1 MAIPDIDALRDGF
14 SERCGKLIEAQRG
27 KPFEQAEIEYDWNDR
42 GNFTRKYAHSVT
54 LFAMQAFHLDE
65 HVDEANDGLQKLC
78 RHYLDH
84 PTDLYEAHSFHWS
97 GALYNRLWA
106 FFAEGGSVAADRMD
120 EATQALM
127 LEMMWAW
134 SRKASVDLNSST
146 NPDGM
151 WRFPNSEN
159 HHAMGIVTTL
169 GFCGVLKGLTEYV
182 NRTFDD
188 GQNASAHY
196 AAWMAYLKA
205 YFRARSGKGQSV
217 EIASKSYNA
226 HTIQMWYNVFDFAED
241 AVLRRMA
248 GDFLDLYWATWAEE
262 QIDGIRGGGKN
273 RIYQGPGSRTAALGG
288 VVDMAALYLGER
300 VDGKINAMDW
310 VVATSGYRM
319 PFEVMRLALEVE
331 ARGEYEVVQRCMG
344 LTESGWERK
353 PLPPVVPFGY
363 NGLRSDFGGF
373 LRYSYC
379 TPDFVMGTLMSEA
392 RPYTDWSAGAAQN
405 RWQGVI
411 FRGHAD
417 AAIVPECLAVD
428 RHLNLQNHANTVNQ
442 HWSVQAKGT
451 LITQK
456 LACSELSKQTGD
468 SRVWISSQGL
478 TDPVEKDGWV
488 FLESD
493 GAFAGVRVARGG
505 YAWDAEEPGK
515 GRWLRCED
523 DLSPIVIEVGRKVNY
538 ANAAAF
544 EDAVLGNE
552 LRWSGDMLE
561 YEGVSGDLFRFP
573 ADFGSIPE
581 INGLR
586 VDYAPGE
593 VYNSPFVKSDWDSG
607 EVVLTYDGSV
617 RVLDFNEN

>member
-1 MAIPDIDALRDGF
+1 MSVPDAVKLRDTFEDRWG
-14 SERCGKLIEAQRG
+14 LLVAAQKG
-27 KPFEQAEIEYDWNDR
+27 KPFEPAAIDYDWNNR
-42 GNFTRKYAHSVT
+42 GNFTRKYANSVT
-54 LFAMQAFHLDE
+54 LFAMQAFHLVE
-65 HVDEANDGLQKLC
+65 HMDEANDALQKLC
-78 RHYLDH
+78 QHYLDH

-106 FFAEGGSVAADRMD
+106 FFGEEGSVAAGRIGED
-120 EATQALM
+120 TQALM

-134 SRKASVDLNSST
+134 SRKASVDLDPST
-146 NPDGM
+146 DSDGM

-169 GFCGVLKGLTEYV
+169 GFCGVLKSHANYAARAFE
-182 NRTFDD
+182 D
-188 GQNASAHY
+188 GRNASEHY
-196 AAWMAYLKA
+196 SAWTAYLKA
-205 YFRARSGKGQSV
+205 YFRARAGKGQSV

-226 HTIQMWYNVFDFAED
+226 HTIQMWYNVFDFAAD
-241 AVLRRMA
+241 AVLRRMS
-248 GDFLDLYWATWAEE
+248 GDFIDLYWATWAEE

-273 RIYQGPGSRTAALGG
+273 RIYQGPGSRTAAGGG
-288 VVDMAALYLGER
+288 VVDMAALYLGDR

-319 PFEVMRLALEVE
+319 PLEVMRLALDVE

-344 LTESGWERK
+344 LAERGWERT
-353 PLPPVVPFGY
+353 PLPPVVPFGFS
-363 NGLRSDFGGF
+363 GLRSDFGGF

-392 RPYTDWSAGAAQN
+392 RPYTDWSPGAAQN

-411 FRGHAD
+411 FRGHTD

-428 RHLNLQNHANTVNQ
+428 THLNLQNHANTVNQ

-456 LACSELSKQTGD
+456 LACPELSKQTGD

-478 TDPVEKDGWV
+478 TEPVEKDGWV
-488 FLESD
+488 FVESD

-538 ANAAAF
+538 ASAEAF
-544 EDAVLGNE
+544 GDAVAKTVLTM
-552 LRWSGDMLE
+552 RGDVLE
-561 YEGVSGDLFRFP
+561 YESVGGDWFVFHVDYSAVP
-573 ADFGSIPE
+573 K
-581 INGLR
+581 INDTD
-586 VDYAPGE
+586 VDYAPGK
-593 VYNSPFVKSDWDSG
+593 VYDSPYVKSDWDSG
-607 EVVLTYDGSV
+607 VVKITYDGNV
-617 RVLDFNEN
+617 RVLDFNED